1 MVDRSIA
8 GVAAFPNGRTR
19 TVAWANRARIVQGR
33 VNTETGGK
41 MEGEARFVGIDVSKA
56 QLDVAVRPTGKRWV
70 LPYDETGIE
79 GLIPQIVDL
88 EPALVLLEATGGL
101 ELPLVAA
108 LAAAALPVVVVN
120 PRQVRDFAKATGTLA
135 KTDTLDAGVLAHFA
149 DAVRPEVRPLKDAET
164 QVLNSLTARRHQ
176 VMTMLVSEKN
186 RLGTASGAVSPR
198 AVSPRIEAH
207 IAWLEQELSDLD
219 KGLRQTL
226 RQSPVWREKD
236 DLLRTVP
243 GVGPQLSLTLLA
255 HLPELG
261 TLDRKQ
267 IAALVGVAPYN
278 RDSGTRRGKRAVWGG
293 RSRVRAVLYMGALVA
308 SRHNPAIRD
317 FYQRLLAAGKPK
329 KVALVA
335 SMRKLLVTLNAMLK
349 HGYPWRDMTQ
359 PVVAHVDSRVR
370 AVLYMGAL
378 VASRHNPAIRDF
390 YQRLLAAGK
399 PKKVALVAS
408 MRKLLVTLNAML
420 KHGYPWR
427 DMTQPVV
434 AHAC

>member
-1 MVDRSIA
+1 
-8 GVAAFPNGRTR
+8 
-19 TVAWANRARIVQGR
+19 
-33 VNTETGGK
+33 

-56 QLDVAVRPTGKRWV
+56 QLDVAVRPTGKRWT
-70 LPYDETGIE
+70 LPYDQTGIE

-186 RLGTASGAVSPR
+186 RLGTAIG

-207 IAWLEQELSDLD
+207 IAWLEQELNDLD

-226 RQSPVWREKD
+226 RRSPVWREKD

-243 GVGPQLSLTLLA
+243 GVGEQISLTLLA
-255 HLPELG
+255 NLPELG
-261 TLDRKQ
+261 TLNRRQ
-267 IAALVGVAPYN
+267 IAALMGVAPYN
-278 RDSGTRRGKRAVWGG
+278 RDSGTLRGKRAVWGG

-335 SMRKLLVTLNAMLK
+335 SMRKLLVILNGMLK
-349 HGYPWRDMTQ
+349 HGSPWCDMTQ
-359 PVVAHVDSRVR
+359 AVVAHS
-370 AVLYMGAL
+370 
-378 VASRHNPAIRDF
+378 
-390 YQRLLAAGK
+390 
-399 PKKVALVAS
+399 
-408 MRKLLVTLNAML
+408 
-420 KHGYPWR
+420 
-427 DMTQPVV
+427 
-434 AHAC
+434 C

>member
-1 MVDRSIA
+1 
-8 GVAAFPNGRTR
+8 
-19 TVAWANRARIVQGR
+19 
-33 VNTETGGK
+33 

-56 QLDVAVRPTGKRWV
+56 QLDVAVRPTGKRWT
-70 LPYDETGIE
+70 LPYDQTGIE

-101 ELPLVAA
+101 ELPLVAS

-164 QVLNSLTARRHQ
+164 QVLNSLTARRRQ

-186 RLGTASGAVSPR
+186 RLGTAIG

-226 RQSPVWREKD
+226 RRSPVWREKD

-243 GVGPQLSLTLLA
+243 GVGEQISLTLLA
-255 HLPELG
+255 NLPELG
-261 TLDRKQ
+261 TLNRRQ

-278 RDSGTRRGKRAVWGG
+278 RDSGALRGKRAVWGG

-335 SMRKLLVTLNAMLK
+335 SMRKLLVILNGMLK
-349 HGYPWRDMTQ
+349 HGSPWCDMTQ
-359 PVVAHVDSRVR
+359 PVAAHS
-370 AVLYMGAL
+370 Y
-378 VASRHNPAIRDF
+378 
-390 YQRLLAAGK
+390 
-399 PKKVALVAS
+399 
-408 MRKLLVTLNAML
+408 
-420 KHGYPWR
+420 
-427 DMTQPVV
+427 
-434 AHAC
+434 